1 MLLNIL
7 NHVLEHPSLVGQV
20 NPFVFIV
27 IFILEYNT
35 AIA

>member
-1 MLLNIL
+1 MLL

-27 IFILEYNT
+27 IFILKYKHM
-35 AIA
+35 